1 MTNQAATEVNSETHR
16 DLDASR
22 ALFDSDATMR
32 RLKDGDAAQSIND
45 ECCLVQIYP
54 ADVVSGMLLLEADH
68 LVVGRDAAVDLVLV
82 HGSVSRQHAE
92 FVKSPE
98 GYSIRDLGSTNGS
111 FVNGERVQE
120 NRLRSGD
127 TVQIGCFIFKFL
139 SANSVETKYHETVY
153 SAMTRD
159 ALTGAMNKRYLNES
173 LDREIARAIR
183 QQQTLSLL
191 MIDIDHFKRVNDTHG
206 HLVGD
211 EVLRQ
216 FGARILESC
225 RSDDLLA
232 RYGGEEFC
240 LVLCSTIREDA
251 LMIAERCRAVVA
263 DRPFAT
269 AVGPLGITASFGLA
283 CLDPSSL
290 NPSSSQRS
298 EDLIRRAD
306 ERLYDAKN
314 SGRNRVVG

>member
-22 ALFDSDATMR
+22 SLFDSDATMR
-32 RLKDGDAAQSIND
+32 RSKDGDPAQSKND

-240 LVLCSTIREDA
+240 LVLCSTAREDA
-251 LMIAERCRAVVA
+251 LMIAERSRAVVA
-263 DRPFAT
+263 DRPFET

-283 CLDPSSL
+283 CLDPSSSDA
-290 NPSSSQRS
+290 PSAHRS
-298 EDLIRRAD
+298 EELIRRAD